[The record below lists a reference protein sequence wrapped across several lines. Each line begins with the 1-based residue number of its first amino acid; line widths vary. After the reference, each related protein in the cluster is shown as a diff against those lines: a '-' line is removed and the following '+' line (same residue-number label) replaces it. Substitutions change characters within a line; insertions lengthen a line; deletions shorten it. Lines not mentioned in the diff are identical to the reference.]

1 MYPYFWKHPSTLNP
15 EWKELG
21 TLHFHHVGEKQSR
34 QSCACKP
41 LQSSSLHLRHGT
53 NATATIGPFRRLHNP
68 YSLLDRCHV
77 LVRFL
82 RVGTKDVTTHTY
94 LSHGKSALTENS
106 VNTLIAFPLCIKKW
120 KWKGRNRWK
129 AIGAR
134 CVSEVIPFH
143 SMELASIE
151 LLAFAHEHELEAWTW
166 QSVFFPLSSCRD
178 MRIVNCEHI
187 LEKRLLFANLQR
199 AHKASQSDINAMEHV
214 TRESLPSGSYL
225 TQD

>member
-1 MYPYFWKHPSTLNP
+1 MYQNAIQTRYGDVSAKAFQCIFALPMLALWNQLWLEPLQWICKYLKAGSTRSFRGFSIYQSTLDP

-82 RVGTKDVTTHTY
+82 RVGTKDVTTHI
-94 LSHGKSALTENS
+94 S
-106 VNTLIAFPLCIKKW
+106 
-120 KWKGRNRWK
+120 
-129 AIGAR
+129 
-134 CVSEVIPFH
+134 
-143 SMELASIE
+143 
-151 LLAFAHEHELEAWTW
+151 
-166 QSVFFPLSSCRD
+166 
-178 MRIVNCEHI
+178 
-187 LEKRLLFANLQR
+187 
-199 AHKASQSDINAMEHV
+199 
-214 TRESLPSGSYL
+214 
-225 TQD
+225 